1 MKELSY
7 VRAINEALREEM
19 ARDENVFMMGL
30 DIGLS
35 GGSFSATRGLY
46 EEFGDKRVRDY
57 PICESSLMGLAIGAA
72 VTGLRPVVEIMF
84 MDFLAVCM
92 DPIVNAAA
100 KMHFEFGGQYKAV
113 PLTIRTPVGQNA
125 GPDHTQSLEAWFTHI
140 PGLKVVMPSNTYDV
154 KGLLKSSIRD
164 DNPVL
169 FIEHLGLLR
178 AKGEVPEEEYVIPL
192 GKAEVKREGTDI
204 TVVAWGRT
212 VNDALSAAEELADEG
227 FSVEVVDV
235 RTLSPLDK
243 EAILNSVRK
252 TGRVVVAHEAV
263 KTGGFGGEIA
273 AIIAEEAFDYLDAP
287 VKRVGALFAPLSFCP
302 ALEDYCL
309 PDKGQL
315 IAAIKETVK

>member
-19 ARDENVFMMGL
+19 ARDETVFLIGL

-35 GGSFSATRGLY
+35 GGSFTATRGLY
-46 EEFGDKRVRDY
+46 EEFGARRVVDY
-57 PICESSLMGLAIGAA
+57 PICESSLVGLAIGAA

-92 DPIVNAAA
+92 DPIINAAA
-100 KMHFEFGGQYKAV
+100 KLRFQFGGQYKSV
-113 PLTIRTPVGQNA
+113 PLTIHAPIGEHA
-125 GPDHTQSLEAWFTHI
+125 GPDHTQSLEAWFSHI

-169 FIEHLGLLR
+169 FVEHLGLLR
-178 AKGEVPEEEYVIPL
+178 MKSEVPEEEYVIPL
-192 GKAEVKREGTDI
+192 GEAEVKREGADV

-212 VNDALSAAEELADEG
+212 VNDALSAAQELAGEG
-227 FSVEVVDV
+227 LSIEVIDV
-235 RTLSPLDK
+235 RTVSPLDK
-243 EAILNSVRK
+243 ETILNSVKK
-252 TGRVVVAHEAV
+252 TSRVVVAHEAV

-287 VKRVGALFAPLSFCP
+287 VKRVGAFFAPLSFCP
-302 ALEDYCL
+302 TLEDYCL
-309 PDKGQL
+309 PNKEKL